1 MSCSPVQRV
10 RRVTRGRMYSQ
21 FSCCGYFMNNDTVE
35 IGGSFCANQTF
46 VDQLVNATDP
56 GFGRCVGPITASTD
70 YTLNNVFT

>member
-1 MSCSPVQRV
+1 
-10 RRVTRGRMYSQ
+10 
-21 FSCCGYFMNNDTVE
+21 MNNDTVE